1 VVLMK
6 FLAHVGVAIAL
17 SASGWMQTVL
27 LLVLLS
33 RHGHFR
39 LDRRARG
46 NIPRIAS
53 AALGMAAAVLA
64 LRLALAPALAGPIAL
79 RLAALAGLIAAGVV
93 IFTVLIL
100 LLGVTDWRELRGQL
114 RRLPA

>member
-1 VVLMK
+1 
-6 FLAHVGVAIAL
+6 
-17 SASGWMQTVL
+17 
-27 LLVLLS
+27 
-33 RHGHFR
+33 
-39 LDRRARG
+39 
-46 NIPRIAS
+46 
-53 AALGMAAAVLA
+53 VLA